1 MAMTDPYQV
10 RFVRIPRWALVLAG
24 LAAAAFAIA
33 LFLLSITV
41 FLVLLPVIAIASG
54 LYYLFGGKRA
64 IKRAEPGGVEIIE
77 GEYRVVEPKRVER
90 DGSPRS

>member
-1 MAMTDPYQV
+1 MSDPYQV

-33 LFLLSITV
+33 LFLLSVTV

-54 LYYLFGGKRA
+54 L
-64 IKRAEPGGVEIIE
+64 
-77 GEYRVVEPKRVER
+77 
-90 DGSPRS
+90 

>member
-1 MAMTDPYQV
+1 MAQTQFRIV
-10 RFVRIPRWALVLAG
+10 QIPRWALVLGG

-54 LYYLFGGKRA
+54 LYYLFGGKRMA
-64 IKRAEPGGVEIIE
+64 NRHDTGRVEIIE

-90 DGSPRS
+90 EGEPRP

>member
-1 MAMTDPYQV
+1 MSDPYQV

-33 LFLLSITV
+33 LFLLSVTV

-54 LYYLFGGKRA
+54 LYYLFGGKRVA
-64 IKRAEPGGVEIIE
+64 KRHDPNGVEIIE
-77 GEYRVVEPKRVER
+77 GEYRVVEPER
-90 DGSPRS
+90 IERERGPRS